1 MFLYSLLYE
10 MSKVFAS
17 GRNATQIAFCV
28 FCNHTVE
35 TERQEYVDSVMKQE
49 DSSIAALLA
58 IDIDSHFQ
66 QFMLAYQHRLY
77 GFLIRQIGNAQEAE
91 DIAQETFIRS
101 YYALRDYPTQKI
113 QSLKLRAWLFKIAL
127 NVFYN
132 RQRSRTLLQ
141 TSLDS
146 DETNV
151 AQEIADEADEPDE
164 EVWRNEQRQ
173 EIEQLVTSL
182 PERYRVVINLY
193 YFEELSYA
201 EIAELLHQPVGT
213 IKAQVHR
220 GIALLRKTVDTR
232 DQVR

>member
-1 MFLYSLLYE
+1 MQP
-10 MSKVFAS
+10 K
-17 GRNATQIAFCV
+17 AFFVCYAV
-28 FCNHTVE
+28 RTG
-35 TERQEYVDSVMKQE
+35 RQEHAESVMKQE

-58 IDIDSHFQ
+58 RDIDSHFK

-77 GFLIRQIGNAQEAE
+77 GFLLRQTGNSQESE

-101 YYALRDYPTQKI
+101 YYALKDYPAQKI
-113 QSLKLRAWLFKIAL
+113 QSLQLRAWLFKIAL
-127 NVFYN
+127 NIFYN

-151 AQEIADEADEPDE
+151 AQEIADEAYEPDE

-173 EIEQLVTSL
+173 EVEQLVTAL

-193 YFEELSYA
+193 YFEELSYT
-201 EIAELLHQPVGT
+201 EIADLLHQPVGT

-220 GIALLRKTVDTR
+220 GIALLGKTIDTR
-232 DQVR
+232 NQVG